1 MRTRQRLTSRR
12 PRVTLVRS
20 GAWVTLAA
28 LVLFLSFSCPSVSA
42 QTAPSSERLS
52 PDTVFYMQWRGFA
65 SLTGANKKN
74 HALQLWNDPDFA
86 PVRVALMLA
95 IQQQSA
101 KDAAAGKSTNPAADD
116 ILSLLD
122 NGSIFGVAVGPAG
135 AKVTA
140 SNSDASNSG
149 IFLVYDATG
158 KTALIQKLKK
168 ASQANE
174 KEPPIVRNYDFG
186 GTSIEVRTSAKDTSY
201 SAQVANYYIFASQ
214 KEIMEGLITRFRAP
228 EKPASSVTQTA
239 EYKLVRPYLGSDSVL
254 EFFGRVPDL
263 NALIPPE
270 QKDKPLGQFAAKFQL
285 GKIHVLGGSLS
296 FNGEATRMRGALLGD
311 ASPGGLFDLAGAS
324 STTFQTQT
332 VVDGGPIFTISRI
345 DLAAFYHS
353 LRSAISAALPP
364 QQAGSIAM
372 GEGMAQNYLGM
383 PIEDA
388 LGLFTGEIASS
399 TEFGADD
406 GSPQRTFAITIQK
419 QQDVLRVLR
428 ALGASMIVSEDT
440 SGTTTFLDF
449 SYPFQDP
456 VTGKQ
461 RRSFYYIAVTP
472 HMLFAAQRKVTL
484 REAMQRENAKPGAV
498 SADPEFARMRG
509 MLPEKLSGL
518 GGADFARVPWDKV
531 IAYYGQQMAA
541 SQQAKG
547 SAVPPID
554 WSKLIK
560 SDVFSRHLRL
570 SVSGWWKDAN
580 GVYFD
585 SYLQ

>member
-1 MRTRQRLTSRR
+1 MRTPQGRTFGALRLL
-12 PRVTLVRS
+12 P
-20 GAWVTLAA
+20 AA
-28 LVLFLSFSCPSVSA
+28 FVASILSLFFWCSSVSA
-42 QTAPSSERLS
+42 QNGPSAERLS
-52 PDTVFYMQWRGFA
+52 PDTVFYVQWRGLA
-65 SLTGANKKN
+65 SLTGANNQN

-86 PVRVALMLA
+86 PIRLALAVA

-101 KDAAAGKSTNPAADD
+101 KQSAEKPTNPPVAD

-122 NGSIFGVAVGPAG
+122 NGSILGVAVNQT
-135 AKVTA
+135 AKA
-140 SNSDASNSG
+140 SGGGASNSG
-149 IFLVYDATG
+149 VFLVYDSTG
-158 KTALIQKLKK
+158 KTALIQKLRK
-168 ASQANE
+168 ASEANA

-186 GTSIEVRTSAKDTSY
+186 GTPVEVRTSAKVTSY
-201 SAQVANYYIFASQ
+201 SAQVGRYAIFASQ
-214 KEIMEGLITRFRAP
+214 KETIEDLITRFRGSD
-228 EKPASSVTQTA
+228 KPGSSVTQTA

-254 EFFGRVPDL
+254 EFFGRVPDV

-270 QKDKPLGQFAAKFQL
+270 QKDKTLGQFAAKFQL

-324 STTFQTQT
+324 STSFQTQAI
-332 VVDGGPIFTISRI
+332 VDGGPIFSISRV

-353 LRSAISAALPP
+353 LRAAISAALPP
-364 QQAGSIAM
+364 QQAGSVAM

-383 PIEDA
+383 PIENA

-399 TEFGADD
+399 TAFSAEDGA
-406 GSPQRTFAITIQK
+406 PQRTFAITIQK

-428 ALGASMIVSEDT
+428 AVGASMIASEDT
-440 SGTTTFLDF
+440 SGTTTFLDV
-449 SYPFQDP
+449 SYPYQDP

-461 RRSFYYIAVTP
+461 RRSFYYVAVTP
-472 HMLFAAQRKVTL
+472 HVLFAAQRKATL

-498 SADPEFARMRG
+498 SADPEFARMRA
-509 MLPEKLSGL
+509 MLPEKLSGM
-518 GGADFARVPWDKV
+518 GGADFARIPWDKV

-547 SAVPPID
+547 AAAPPVD
-554 WSKLIK
+554 WSKLVK
-560 SDVFSRHLRL
+560 TDVFSRHLRL